1 MRPEPPF
8 TAAILLIVSRLRK
21 LAPGELSEAQAALYD
36 AIAGGDRAKGSA
48 FPLTEEGGALVGPF
62 NCLLYSPH
70 VGDAVQKVG
79 SAVRFGS
86 EMSARVREIVT
97 LTVARHWRSDFEW
110 WAHDRIARRVGF
122 SDAELAA
129 LKDGREIDFDDR
141 AERTAHRFCLS
152 VLETGD
158 APDDL
163 YAEAVADFGES
174 GVCDLV
180 VLIGYY
186 GLIAQMMRVFRVV
199 TPDGSSVFA
208 EEG

>member
-1 MRPEPPF
+1 M
-8 TAAILLIVSRLRK
+8 SRLRK
-21 LAPGELSEAQAALYD
+21 LEPGELSDAQAALYD
-36 AIAGGDRAKGSA
+36 AIAGGDRARDSA
-48 FPLTEEGGALVGPF
+48 FPLTDGDGALVGPF

-110 WAHDRIARRVGF
+110 WAHDLIARRVGF
-122 SDAELAA
+122 TEAELAA
-129 LKDGREIDFDDR
+129 LKDGREIDFEDR
-141 AERTAHRFCLS
+141 AERTAHRFCRS
-152 VLETGD
+152 VLDTGD

-186 GLIAQMMRVFRVV
+186 GLIAQMMRVFRVGA
-199 TPDGSSVFA
+199 PDGESPVFA
-208 EEG
+208 DQS